1 MLSRVALLWVL
12 GLSSL
17 AQAQAPRVV
26 VDGVEAQVLTAH
38 GPFEVHRLQFD
49 EGRDS
54 FQLVLNGKVIGT
66 ETRYEAVSL
75 SIRLPDKGPARFVL
89 LELTT
94 GGSGCLAF
102 FKLIEIADDGRAI
115 QSKEFGNCGNR
126 ARMSF
131 TRGELRVDVLKAGGA
146 PAQSWRY
153 KDGRLSKASR

>member
-17 AQAQAPRVV
+17 AQAQAPRVAE
-26 VDGVEAQVLTAH
+26 DRVEAQVSTAH
-38 GPFEVHRLQFD
+38 GQFEIRRLQFD
-49 EGRDS
+49 EGRGP

-66 ETRYEAVSL
+66 ETEYEVVSTTH
-75 SIRLPDKGPARFVL
+75 LPDKGPARFVL

-126 ARMSF
+126 ARMGF
-131 TRGELRVDVLKAGGA
+131 TRGELRVDVLKAGGGSGPVVA
-146 PAQSWRY
+146 
-153 KDGRLSKASR
+153 L